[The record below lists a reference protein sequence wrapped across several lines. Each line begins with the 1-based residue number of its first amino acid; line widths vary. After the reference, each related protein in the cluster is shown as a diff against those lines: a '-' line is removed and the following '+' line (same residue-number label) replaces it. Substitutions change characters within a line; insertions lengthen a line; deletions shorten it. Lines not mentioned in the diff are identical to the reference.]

1 MGCMFK
7 EGITLTSCPIFY
19 NNGQK
24 CPDSKVC
31 KHYEEADSITTSVI
45 IERYE
50 ATYDIKSV
58 QHKNML

>member
-7 EGITLTSCPIFY
+7 EGYTLMSCPIFY

-24 CPDSKVC
+24 CPDSKAC
-31 KHYEEADSITTSVI
+31 KYYEEADSNTTSFI
-45 IERYE
+45 TERYE

-58 QHKNML
+58 QHKDML

>member
-7 EGITLTSCPIFY
+7 PAFELVSCPIFY

-31 KHYEEADSITTSVI
+31 KHYEEADSNTTSVI
-45 IERYE
+45 TERYE
-50 ATYDIKSV
+50 ATYDIKSI
-58 QHKNML
+58 QRKDML